1 MEEEQEKKIDKIYSY
16 FSTYFNKN
24 MLRSVFLF
32 SGGIIIFVAGV
43 IVYGIVINLREIP
56 LHEIMSKKGL
66 KELSNPNIIVSRQSY
81 SLRLYDDTV
90 LIKTYRANFGRNVN
104 SPKLKAGDLATPVGD
119 YKICEIDTNNKYYKF
134 FMINYPNISDAS
146 DGLRKGLITQ
156 EEFDEIKFEYDNDKC
171 INSNTPLGGDM
182 GIHGIGRL
190 DYLFKYLPFVYNW
203 TDGSIALSNEDIDE
217 LYSVVKKGTKV
228 VIK

>member
-1 MEEEQEKKIDKIYSY
+1 MKEEQQQKNNKIRLYLLA
-16 FSTYFNKN
+16 FLNKN
-24 MLRSVFLF
+24 MIRNVFLF

-43 IVYGIVINLREIP
+43 IVYGIIINLREIP
-56 LHEIMSKKGL
+56 LNVIMAKKGIN
-66 KELSNPNIIVSRQSY
+66 ELIHPNILVNRQSY
-81 SLRLYDDTV
+81 SLKLYDDTV

-104 SPKLKAGDLATPVGD
+104 SPKQRSGDLATPVGD

-146 DGLRKGLITQ
+146 DGLRKGEITQ
-156 EEFDEIKFEYDNDKC
+156 EEFDLIKFDYSNGKC
-171 INSNTPLGGDM
+171 PVANTPLGGDM

-203 TDGSIALSNEDIDE
+203 TDGSIALSNQDIDE